1 MKSKNNNKL
10 KKNKIKIKPND
21 FLNKEGNHKIEEK
34 NIINNIKNDI
44 KQYESKFSKN
54 FKFKSQKN
62 ELKKNN
68 VFHNKKY
75 SFLKKK
81 RFLKSNDNLDYLKQ
95 FDRININKENEKILN
110 KNSFKNKVESLP
122 LKSLEFSSYPK
133 TINSEKDIINIKI
146 KNNKILDN
154 NNENNEEKND
164 FHFINYQA
172 IFEQEFLK

>member
-62 ELKKNN
+62 ELKKNTVN
-68 VFHNKKY
+68 
-75 SFLKKK
+75 
-81 RFLKSNDNLDYLKQ
+81 Q
-95 FDRININKENEKILN
+95 IN
-110 KNSFKNKVESLP
+110 
-122 LKSLEFSSYPK
+122 FS
-133 TINSEKDIINIKI
+133 
-146 KNNKILDN
+146 
-154 NNENNEEKND
+154 
-164 FHFINYQA
+164 
-172 IFEQEFLK
+172 